1 MSVLKKLASD
11 TALYGLS
18 SILGR
23 LINYFLVPLYAAMLS
38 VGTNGVITGIYSYAA
53 FLRVFTTFG
62 LETAYFRQAAKSP
75 KLEQEAYRLCQRMV
89 LALGGGTCVL
99 LFLLSEPLGQW
110 LNYPGGPALIR
121 VLAFILLLDAASA
134 IPLARLRHFRR
145 PRVYAGMQLT
155 NIGLNVAF
163 NLLFLIGLPMLN
175 MQTPLAVWFGA
186 DEQPALWVLWAQ
198 LLANLPFL
206 WLIFFYNPTSKE
218 IKSREAAKPE
228 AADTLPAQPHE
239 GNEPLQPQQPVEEPH
254 PAEAHVLLKA
264 PALLSYA
271 WPIMLTGLA
280 GMTNEMLGR
289 IMLDKYLPEDFYP
302 GLTRLG
308 ALGVYGNCYKLS
320 VFMALVIQA
329 FRMGAEPFFF
339 AQAKEKNAPE
349 TFARVMRFFT
359 LAGCLILLGVSLN
372 LDWIGPLLLRRP
384 VYWQGLH
391 VVPILLAANLFL
403 GIYYNL
409 TVWFKLSDKTTWG
422 TRIAAIGA
430 VLTILL
436 NFLLIPII
444 GYTGSAWAAF
454 ACYGLMAI
462 ICYRVGQRYF
472 PVPYPIGFMLLTIG
486 FCFAASMGFFY
497 LFGPGQPWFG
507 HWVSWPIRV
516 VVMGVFGGVVWREVR
531 RK

>member
-38 VGTNGVITGIYSYAA
+38 VGTNGVITGIYAYAA
-53 FLRVFTTFG
+53 FLRVVTTFG
-62 LETAYFRQAAKSP
+62 LETAYFRQASRSP
-75 KLEQEAYRLCQRMV
+75 RLEQEAYRLCQRMV
-89 LALGGGTCVL
+89 VGLGGGTCVL
-99 LFLLSEPLGQW
+99 LFLLAEPLGVW
-110 LNYPGGPALIR
+110 LDYPGGAQLVR
-121 VLAFILLLDAASA
+121 VLSLILVLDAASA

-145 PRVYAGMQLT
+145 PKVYAGIQLT
-155 NIGLNVAF
+155 NIGLNVGL
-163 NLLFLIGLPMLN
+163 NLLFLLGLPMLG
-175 MQTPLAVWFGA
+175 MQGGLARLFGA
-186 DEQPALWVLWAQ
+186 DTQPALWVLWAQ

-206 WLIFFYNPTSKE
+206 WLIFFYNPTPKE
-218 IKSREAAKPE
+218 IKSRHVAKPE
-228 AADTLPAQPHE
+228 LVDILPAQPQE
-239 GNEPLQPQQPVEEPH
+239 GTEPLQPQQPVEEPH
-254 PAEAHVLLKA
+254 PAEAHVPLKA

-289 IMLDKYLPEDFYP
+289 VMLEHRLPEDFYP

-339 AQAKEKNAPE
+339 AQAREKNAPE

-372 LDWIGPLLLRRP
+372 LDWIGPLVVRRA
-384 VYWQGLH
+384 VYYQGLH
-391 VVPILLAANLFL
+391 VVPILLTATLFL

-430 VLTILL
+430 VLTVIL
-436 NFLLIPII
+436 NFLLIPVI

-454 ACYGLMAI
+454 ACYGLMAV

-472 PVPYPIGFMLLTIG
+472 PVPYPIAFMLLTIG
-486 FCFAASMGFFY
+486 FSFAASMAFFHF
-497 LFGPGQPWFG
+497 FGPGQPFFG

-516 VVMGVFGGVVWREVR
+516 VAMGLFGVVVWREVKR
-531 RK
+531 